1 MSLKR
6 RADKVSKQTTI
17 IVSGFG
23 GQGSL
28 FCGKFLAC
36 IGMAKGQQVSWLP
49 SYGPEM
55 RGGTARC
62 GVVLSDTPIGSP
74 LVTHPDILVAMNLP
88 SFLAFESVVK
98 PGGTMFYDASLFTR
112 PHARTDITYHALTAT
127 QIAEDNGMKG
137 LAGMVLAG
145 AALALLPGVDAKII
159 ETAMVETVSEGKK
172 EMIENNIK
180 AVNLGLSVK

>member
-1 MSLKR
+1 M
-6 RADKVSKQTTI
+6 QTI

-36 IGMAKGQQVSWLP
+36 VGMVKGQQVSWLP

-74 LVTHPDILVAMNLP
+74 LVTHPDILVALNLP
-88 SFLAFESVVK
+88 SYLAFESAVK
-98 PGGTMFYDASLFTR
+98 PGGAMFYDASIVTQ
-112 PHARTDITYHALTAT
+112 PHARTDITYRALPAT
-127 QIAEDNGMKG
+127 QTAEDNGLKG

-145 AALALLPGVDAKII
+145 AALSLLPGINKEII
-159 ETAMVETVSEGKK
+159 ESAMAHTVSEGKK
-172 EMIENNIK
+172 EMIDNNIK
-180 AVNLGLSVK
+180 AVNLGLS

>member
-1 MSLKR
+1 M
-6 RADKVSKQTTI
+6 QTTI

-36 IGMAKGQQVSWLP
+36 IGMEKGQQVSWLP

-74 LVTHPDILVAMNLP
+74 LVTQPDILVAMNLP
-88 SFLAFESVVK
+88 SYLAFESEVK
-98 PGGTMFYDASLFTR
+98 PGGTMFYDASLLSQ
-112 PHARTDITYHALTAT
+112 PHARTDITYRALPAT
-127 QIAEDNGMKG
+127 QMAEDNDLKG

-145 AALALLPGVDAKII
+145 AALSLLPGVNDAII
-159 ETAMVETVSEGKK
+159 KSAMVHTVSEGKK
-172 EMIENNIK
+172 EMVEKNIK
-180 AVNLGLSVK
+180 AVNLGLS